1 MMVHV
6 EDPLGNRGRFIA
18 FLTQSLHLLPLL
30 SHFSVAILDE
40 PRTLIPILLNT
51 LVFNR
56 FMVTA
61 HYFPKVLHIV
71 RFGGGVG
78 LATDASIRHGHVR
91 FESASVGIFFAHDLS
106 FVEGTMPRKFLL
118 KEFGRLQDFCLVKG
132 THWGWCTGGSYGP

>member
-1 MMVHV
+1 MMIHV
-6 EDPLGNRGRFIA
+6 EDSFGNRGRFIA
-18 FLTQSLHLLPLL
+18 LLAQSLHLLPLL

-71 RFGGGVG
+71 RFSG
-78 LATDASIRHGHVR
+78 
-91 FESASVGIFFAHDLS
+91 
-106 FVEGTMPRKFLL
+106 
-118 KEFGRLQDFCLVKG
+118 
-132 THWGWCTGGSYGP
+132 